1 MAMID
6 FKDPQAQ
13 KAIIIGILLVIVG
26 YVYFFTSF
34 MPFFYRPMK
43 VKIERLSTD
52 YEKMSAELEKARRT
66 VGNLEKLEAEFDMLH
81 DKWVA
86 AQSMLPQEKE
96 VANLLRR
103 VTRAGNQAGVEFLL
117 FEPQTPVQKEFLT
130 ENPVKVKIHGQYHE
144 LGIFLS
150 KVANLDRIV
159 NVSGL
164 HVKSVETSGGNKK
177 GKIQVYN
184 TIEAEMTLTA
194 YTLLEGGEPKDE
206 DSKKSS

>member
-1 MAMID
+1 MDI
-6 FKDPQAQ
+6 KDPQVQ
-13 KAIIIGILLVIVG
+13 KAIIIGILLVIIG
-26 YVYFFTSF
+26 YIYFFTSF
-34 MPFFYRPMK
+34 MPFFYRPQK

-66 VGNLEKLEAEFDMLH
+66 VGNLERLETEFDKLH
-81 DKWVA
+81 EKWVA

-96 VANLLRR
+96 VANLLRK
-103 VTRAGNQAGVEFLL
+103 VTRAGNQAGIEFLL

-130 ENPVKVKIHGQYHE
+130 ENPVKVKVHGQYHE

-159 NVSGL
+159 NISAL
-164 HVKSVETSGGNKK
+164 HVKAVDKSGGGKK
-177 GKIQVYN
+177 GKTQTYN
-184 TIEAEMTLTA
+184 TIEVEMTLTA
-194 YTLLEGGEPKDE
+194 YTLMEGGESENE

>member
-1 MAMID
+1 MD
-6 FKDPQAQ
+6 FKDPQIQ

-26 YVYFFTSF
+26 YIYFFTSF
-34 MPFFYRPMK
+34 MPFFYKPMK

-66 VGNLEKLEAEFDMLH
+66 VGNLEKLEAEFNMLH
-81 DKWVA
+81 GKWVA

-96 VANLLRR
+96 VAKLLRK

-117 FEPQTPVQKEFLT
+117 FEPQSPIQKEFLT
-130 ENPVKVKIHGQYHE
+130 ENPVKVKVHGQYHE

-159 NVSGL
+159 NVSSL
-164 HVKSVETSGGNKK
+164 HVESVDEGGSNKK
-177 GKIQVYN
+177 GEVRTYN

-194 YTLLEGGEPKDE
+194 YTLLEGGESENE

>member
-1 MAMID
+1 MD
-6 FKDPQAQ
+6 LKDPQIQ
-13 KAIIIGILLVIVG
+13 KAIVIGILLVIVG
-26 YVYFFTSF
+26 YIYFFTSF
-34 MPFFYRPMK
+34 MPFFFRPMK
-43 VKIERLSTD
+43 VKVERLTTD

-66 VGNLEKLEAEFDMLH
+66 VGNLARLEAEFDKLH
-81 DKWVA
+81 EKWVA

-96 VANLLRR
+96 VANLLRK
-103 VTRAGNQAGVEFLL
+103 VTRAGNQAGIEFLL

-130 ENPVKVKIHGQYHE
+130 ENPVKVKVHGQYHE

-150 KVANLDRIV
+150 KVANLDRII

-164 HVKSVETSGGNKK
+164 HVKSVETSGSGKK
-177 GKIQVYN
+177 GKVQTYN

-194 YTLLEGGEPKDE
+194 YTLLEGGESEDE